1 MNHLMNHLMDHL
13 MNRLLSNLLRP
24 TAALAL
30 AVALAAPIA
39 LTTRADAQ
47 LGRQLPSPVS
57 AAQLEIMLRF
67 AGLPD
72 TTKDAALPLHEAY
85 FERFREF
92 EKREVDPALARPN
105 DSPFDLAR
113 SVDEARKEADLR
125 RRVFQRA
132 AQLDDQLTDEIAA
145 VLPENESWKSRRI
158 RAALSRRR
166 STMLA
171 PAFGTMGKSFE
182 YSMRSAPVITQID
195 PDAANIVNTALETYE
210 GELTRQLARY
220 AEASFVR
227 IVKAAEIREE
237 MGIGATP
244 AIPAEGEGK
253 GEGEAKAT
261 PPGEEWF
268 AKMRE
273 AQHRAN
279 EDTAKIATRIRKLH
293 REALDQVMP
302 LVHPDQAM
310 SLRDHLVA
318 ALYPMLRSKSEF
330 NTVYAIAK
338 AMNDKAELDRSKWK
352 AVEDLTAAHDMA
364 TRAIVFEMM
373 DAVDKRLEAGAGDN
387 GMVMLFNSED
397 EADAQKKEKS
407 DRLRNSLESLEESDA
422 ATLRATIGI
431 AAPDSKTTAQLG
443 REGIHGALEGAMG
456 QMAGVQIAMVGGDG
470 EMVILSGDDFAIGEG
485 GMVLGGLGLGGGGSS
500 IPRPM
505 TREEIDALANKLG
518 FEKDT
523 RPMFDE
529 IVARCAE
536 ARNIAEKELA
546 PSAPILSTGDES
558 GMSMTFTLSGE
569 GGVSIGGGDKTKV
582 IEAIE
587 VAEETMF
594 DELKAVVAANKT
606 DANDAARRARA
617 RTRLLI
623 GESGMR
629 GVDIVSV
636 IERSDIPN
644 AARAKIAADLKSWD
658 ETSVAAIRSMQAEV
672 KDLARQQDE
681 AFAEATTETTV
692 DDGQGGIQ
700 STRGVNIDD
709 ELSERLEQ
717 IENRRSKSRDRV
729 AELNRQTVDT
739 IVAALEGD
747 VAAQTTVRRG
757 FLHAA
762 NPSVYKGAR
771 DLEPYFT
778 KAEAIAG
785 LTANG
790 KAAVNA
796 VRAEWIEARETR
808 CEEFIDAQEQASKQG
823 GASGAA
829 KEMQQIQNLTRE
841 RKKLRDDLEQVEA
854 TLFRKLQDVLIVDLG
869 AEKAQEL
876 GELPVKKRSSMPSFQ
891 ISN

>member
-1 MNHLMNHLMDHL
+1 
-13 MNRLLSNLLRP
+13 MNRFLSNLLRP

-113 SVDEARKEADLR
+113 SVDEARKEVDLR

-132 AQLDDQLTDEIAA
+132 AQLDDQLADEIAA

-166 STMLA
+166 SAMLA

-237 MGIGATP
+237 MGIGAAP
-244 AIPAEGEGK
+244 AIPAEGEGEGK
-253 GEGEAKAT
+253 GKGEAKAT

-338 AMNDKAELDRSKWK
+338 AMNDKAELESSKWK
-352 AVEDLTAAHDMA
+352 AVEDIAAAHDMA
-364 TRAIVFEMM
+364 TRSIVFEMM

-387 GMVMLFNSED
+387 GMVMLFNSDGAD

-443 REGIHGALEGAMG
+443 REGIQGALEGAMG

-470 EMVILSGDDFAIGEG
+470 EMVILTGDDFAIGEG
-485 GMVLGGLGLGGGGSS
+485 PMMLGGLGLGGGGSS

-536 ARNIAEKELA
+536 ARNIAEKKLA

-569 GGVSIGGGDKTKV
+569 DGVSIGGGDNTKV

-594 DELKAVVAANKT
+594 DELKAVVAADKT

-617 RTRLLI
+617 RARLLI

-644 AARAKIAADLKSWD
+644 AARAKIATDLKSWD

-681 AFAEATTETTV
+681 AFAQATTETTV
-692 DDGQGGIQ
+692 DDGHGGIQ
-700 STRGVNIDD
+700 STRGVSIDSD
-709 ELSERLEQ
+709 LSERLEQ
-717 IENRRSKSRDRV
+717 IANRRSKSRERV
-729 AELNRQTVDT
+729 AELNRRTVDT
-739 IVAALEGD
+739 IVEALEGD
-747 VAAQTTVRRG
+747 VVAQTTVRRG

>member
-1 MNHLMNHLMDHL
+1 
-13 MNRLLSNLLRP
+13 MNRFLSNLLRP

-132 AQLDDQLTDEIAA
+132 AQLDDQLADEIAA

-166 STMLA
+166 SAMLA

-237 MGIGATP
+237 MGIGAAP
-244 AIPAEGEGK
+244 AIPAEGEGEGK
-253 GEGEAKAT
+253 GKGEAKAT

-338 AMNDKAELDRSKWK
+338 AMNDKAELESSKWK
-352 AVEDLTAAHDMA
+352 AVEDIAAAHDMA
-364 TRAIVFEMM
+364 TRSIVFEMM

-387 GMVMLFNSED
+387 GMVMLFNSDGAD

-443 REGIHGALEGAMG
+443 REGIQGALEGAMG

-470 EMVILSGDDFAIGEG
+470 EMVILTGDDFAIGEG
-485 GMVLGGLGLGGGGSS
+485 PMMLGGLGLGGGGSS

-536 ARNIAEKELA
+536 ARNIAEKKLA

-569 GGVSIGGGDKTKV
+569 DGVSIGGGDNTKV

-594 DELKAVVAANKT
+594 DELKAVVAADKT

-617 RTRLLI
+617 RARLLI

-644 AARAKIAADLKSWD
+644 AARAKIATDLKSWD

-681 AFAEATTETTV
+681 AFAQATTETTV
-692 DDGQGGIQ
+692 DDGHGGIQ
-700 STRGVNIDD
+700 STRGVSIDSD
-709 ELSERLEQ
+709 LSERLEQ
-717 IENRRSKSRDRV
+717 IENRRSKSRERV
-729 AELNRQTVDT
+729 AELNRRTVDT
-739 IVAALEGD
+739 IVEALEGD
-747 VAAQTTVRRG
+747 VVAQTTVRRG

>member
-1 MNHLMNHLMDHL
+1 
-13 MNRLLSNLLRP
+13 MNRFLSNLLRP

-166 STMLA
+166 SAMLA

-237 MGIGATP
+237 MGIGATL
-244 AIPAEGEGK
+244 AIPAQGEGKGEGK

-302 LVHPDQAM
+302 LVHPNQAM

-338 AMNDKAELDRSKWK
+338 AMNDKAELDRSKWRD
-352 AVEDLTAAHDMA
+352 VEDLSAAHDMA

-373 DAVDKRLEAGAGDN
+373 DAVDKMLEDGAGDS
-387 GMVMLFNSED
+387 GMVMLFNSD
-397 EADAQKKEKS
+397 GANEADAQKREKS
-407 DRLRNSLESLEESDA
+407 DRLRNSLESLEASNA

-443 REGIHGALEGAMG
+443 REGIQGALEGAMG

-470 EMVILSGDDFAIGEG
+470 EMVVLSGDDFTIGEG
-485 GMVLGGLGLGGGGSS
+485 GMVLGGLGLGGDGSS

-546 PSAPILSTGDES
+546 PSAPTLSTGSEG

-569 GGVSIGGGDKTKV
+569 DGVSIGGGDNTKV

-594 DELKAVVAANKT
+594 DELKAVVAADKT

-617 RTRLLI
+617 RARLLI

-644 AARAKIAADLKSWD
+644 AARAKIATDLKSWD

-681 AFAEATTETTV
+681 AFAQATTEITV
-692 DDGQGGIQ
+692 DDGHGGIQ
-700 STRGVNIDD
+700 STRGVSIDSD
-709 ELSERLEQ
+709 LSERLEQ
-717 IENRRSKSRDRV
+717 IENRRSKSRERV
-729 AELNRQTVDT
+729 AELNRRTVDT
-739 IVAALEGD
+739 IVEALEGD
-747 VAAQTTVRRG
+747 VAVQKTVRRG

>member
-1 MNHLMNHLMDHL
+1 

-24 TAALAL
+24 TATLAL

-113 SVDEARKEADLR
+113 SVDEARKEAELR

-166 STMLA
+166 SAMLA

-261 PPGEEWF
+261 PPAEEWF

-302 LVHPDQAM
+302 LVHPNQAM

-338 AMNDKAELDRSKWK
+338 AMNDKAELDRSKWRD
-352 AVEDLTAAHDMA
+352 VEDLSAAHDMA

-373 DAVDKRLEAGAGDN
+373 DAVDKMLEAGAGDS
-387 GMVMLFNSED
+387 GMVMLFNSDGAD
-397 EADAQKKEKS
+397 EADAQKREKS
-407 DRLRNSLESLEESDA
+407 DRLRNSLESLEASNA

-470 EMVILSGDDFAIGEG
+470 EMVILSGDDFAMGEG
-485 GMVLGGLGLGGGGSS
+485 PMMLGGLGLGGGGSS

-505 TREEIDALANKLG
+505 TREEINALANKLG

-558 GMSMTFTLSGE
+558 GMSVTLTLSGE
-569 GGVSIGGGDKTKV
+569 GGVSIGGGDNTKV

-594 DELKAVVAANKT
+594 DELKAVVAADKT
-606 DANDAARRARA
+606 EANDAARRARA
-617 RTRLLI
+617 RARLLI

-658 ETSVAAIRSMQAEV
+658 ENSVAAIRSMQAEV
-672 KDLARQQDE
+672 KDLTRQQDE

-709 ELSERLEQ
+709 ELSERLGQ
-717 IENRRSKSRDRV
+717 IENRRSKSRERV

-739 IVAALEGD
+739 IIAALEGD
-747 VAAQTTVRRG
+747 VAVQKTVRRG

-854 TLFRKLQDVLIVDLG
+854 TLFRKLQDVLMVDLG

-891 ISN
+891 FSN

>member
-1 MNHLMNHLMDHL
+1 
-13 MNRLLSNLLRP
+13 
-24 TAALAL
+24 
-30 AVALAAPIA
+30 
-39 LTTRADAQ
+39 
-47 LGRQLPSPVS
+47 
-57 AAQLEIMLRF
+57 
-67 AGLPD
+67 
-72 TTKDAALPLHEAY
+72 
-85 FERFREF
+85 
-92 EKREVDPALARPN
+92 
-105 DSPFDLAR
+105 
-113 SVDEARKEADLR
+113 
-125 RRVFQRA
+125 
-132 AQLDDQLTDEIAA
+132 
-145 VLPENESWKSRRI
+145 
-158 RAALSRRR
+158 
-166 STMLA
+166 
-171 PAFGTMGKSFE
+171 
-182 YSMRSAPVITQID
+182 
-195 PDAANIVNTALETYE
+195 
-210 GELTRQLARY
+210 
-220 AEASFVR
+220 
-227 IVKAAEIREE
+227 IREE

-253 GEGEAKAT
+253 GEAKAT

-302 LVHPDQAM
+302 LVHPNQAM

-338 AMNDKAELDRSKWK
+338 AMNDKAELDRSKWRD
-352 AVEDLTAAHDMA
+352 VEDLSAAHDMA

-373 DAVDKRLEAGAGDN
+373 DAVDKMLEAGAGDS
-387 GMVMLFNSED
+387 GMVMLFNSDGAD
-397 EADAQKKEKS
+397 EADAQKREKS
-407 DRLRNSLESLEESDA
+407 DRLRNSLESLEASNA

-485 GMVLGGLGLGGGGSS
+485 GMMLGGLGLGGGGSS

-505 TREEIDALANKLG
+505 TREEIDALAKKLG

-558 GMSMTFTLSGE
+558 GMSVTLTLSGE
-569 GGVSIGGGDKTKV
+569 GGVSIGGGDNTKV

-594 DELKAVVAANKT
+594 DELKAVVAADKT
-606 DANDAARRARA
+606 EANDAARRARA
-617 RTRLLI
+617 RARLLI

-658 ETSVAAIRSMQAEV
+658 ENSVAAIRSMQAEV

-717 IENRRSKSRDRV
+717 IENRRSKSRERV

-739 IVAALEGD
+739 IIAALEGD
-747 VAAQTTVRRG
+747 VAVQKTVRRG

-762 NPSVYKGAR
+762 NPSAYKGAR

-854 TLFRKLQDVLIVDLG
+854 TLFRKLQDVLMVDLG

-891 ISN
+891 FSN

>member
-1 MNHLMNHLMDHL
+1 
-13 MNRLLSNLLRP
+13 MNRFLSNILRP
-24 TAALAL
+24 TATLAL

-132 AQLDDQLTDEIAA
+132 AQLDDQLADEIAA

-166 STMLA
+166 SAMLA

-195 PDAANIVNTALETYE
+195 PDAANIVNTALEAYE

-237 MGIGATP
+237 MGIGAAP
-244 AIPAEGEGK
+244 AIPAEGEGEGK
-253 GEGEAKAT
+253 GKGEAKGT

-338 AMNDKAELDRSKWK
+338 AMNDKAEIDRSKWK
-352 AVEDLTAAHDMA
+352 AVEDLAAAHDMA

-373 DAVDKRLEAGAGDN
+373 DAVDKMLEAGAGDG
-387 GMVMLFNSED
+387 GMVMLFNSDGAD
-397 EADAQKKEKS
+397 EADAQKREKS

-431 AAPDSKTTAQLG
+431 AAPDTKTTAQLG
-443 REGIHGALEGAMG
+443 REGIQGALEGAMG
-456 QMAGVQIAMVGGDG
+456 QMANVQIAMVGGDG
-470 EMVILSGDDFAIGEG
+470 EMVVLSGDDFAGTMGENA
-485 GMVLGGLGLGGGGSS
+485 MMLGGLGGGGSS

-546 PSAPILSTGDES
+546 PSAPILSTGDEG
-558 GMSMTFTLSGE
+558 GMSVTLTLSGE
-569 GGVSIGGGDKTKV
+569 GGVSIGGGDNTKV

-594 DELKAVVAANKT
+594 DELKAVVAADKT

-617 RTRLLI
+617 RARLLI

-644 AARAKIAADLKSWD
+644 AARAKIATDLKSWD

-672 KDLARQQDE
+672 KDLTRQLDD
-681 AFAEATTETTV
+681 AFAQATTETTV
-692 DDGQGGIQ
+692 DDGHGGIQ
-700 STRGVNIDD
+700 STRGVSIDGD
-709 ELSERLEQ
+709 LSERLEQ

-747 VAAQTTVRRG
+747 VAVQKTVRRG

-869 AEKAQEL
+869 AEKAQAL

-891 ISN
+891 FSN

>member
-1 MNHLMNHLMDHL
+1 
-13 MNRLLSNLLRP
+13 MNRFLSNLLRP

-132 AQLDDQLTDEIAA
+132 AQLDDQLADEIAA

-166 STMLA
+166 SAMLA

-237 MGIGATP
+237 MGIGAAP
-244 AIPAEGEGK
+244 AIPAEGEGEGK
-253 GEGEAKAT
+253 GKGEAKAT

-338 AMNDKAELDRSKWK
+338 AMNDKAELESSKWK
-352 AVEDLTAAHDMA
+352 AVEDIAAAHDMA
-364 TRAIVFEMM
+364 TRSIVFEMM

-387 GMVMLFNSED
+387 GMVMLFNSDGAD

-443 REGIHGALEGAMG
+443 REGIQGALEGAMG

-470 EMVILSGDDFAIGEG
+470 EMVILTGDDFAIGEG
-485 GMVLGGLGLGGGGSS
+485 PMMLGGLGLGGGGSS

-536 ARNIAEKELA
+536 ARNIAEKKLA

-569 GGVSIGGGDKTKV
+569 DGVSIGGGDNTKV

-594 DELKAVVAANKT
+594 DELKAVVAADKT

-617 RTRLLI
+617 RARLLI

-644 AARAKIAADLKSWD
+644 AARAKIATDLKSWD

-681 AFAEATTETTV
+681 AFAQATTEITV
-692 DDGQGGIQ
+692 DDGHGGIQ
-700 STRGVNIDD
+700 STRGVSIDSD
-709 ELSERLEQ
+709 LSERLEQ
-717 IENRRSKSRDRV
+717 IENRRSKSRERV
-729 AELNRQTVDT
+729 AELNRRTVDA
-739 IVAALEGD
+739 IVDALEGD
-747 VAAQTTVRRG
+747 VVAQTTVRRG

>member
-1 MNHLMNHLMDHL
+1 

-24 TAALAL
+24 TATLAL

-113 SVDEARKEADLR
+113 SVDEARKEAELR

-132 AQLDDQLTDEIAA
+132 AQLDDQLADEIAA

-166 STMLA
+166 SAMLA

-253 GEGEAKAT
+253 GEGKGEGEAKTT
-261 PPGEEWF
+261 PPAEEWF

-302 LVHPDQAM
+302 LVHPNQAM

-338 AMNDKAELDRSKWK
+338 AMNDKAELDRSKWRD
-352 AVEDLTAAHDMA
+352 VEDLSAAHDMA

-373 DAVDKRLEAGAGDN
+373 DAVDKMLEAGAGDS
-387 GMVMLFNSED
+387 GMVMLFNSDGAD
-397 EADAQKKEKS
+397 EADAQKREKS
-407 DRLRNSLESLEESDA
+407 DRLRNSLESLEASNA

-470 EMVILSGDDFAIGEG
+470 EMVILSGDDFAMGEG
-485 GMVLGGLGLGGGGSS
+485 PMMLGGLGLGGGGSS

-505 TREEIDALANKLG
+505 TREEINALANKLG

-558 GMSMTFTLSGE
+558 GMSVTLTLSGE
-569 GGVSIGGGDKTKV
+569 GGVSIGGGDNTKV

-594 DELKAVVAANKT
+594 DELKAVVAADKT
-606 DANDAARRARA
+606 EANDAARRARA
-617 RTRLLI
+617 RARLLI

-658 ETSVAAIRSMQAEV
+658 ENSVAAIRSMQAEV
-672 KDLARQQDE
+672 KDLTRQQDE

-709 ELSERLEQ
+709 ELSERLGQ
-717 IENRRSKSRDRV
+717 IENRRSKSRERV

-739 IVAALEGD
+739 IIAALEGD
-747 VAAQTTVRRG
+747 VAVQKTVRRG

-854 TLFRKLQDVLIVDLG
+854 TLFRKLQDVLMVDLG

-891 ISN
+891 FSN

>member
-1 MNHLMNHLMDHL
+1 
-13 MNRLLSNLLRP
+13 MNRFLSNILRP
-24 TAALAL
+24 TATLAL

-132 AQLDDQLTDEIAA
+132 AQLDDQLADEIAA

-166 STMLA
+166 SAMLA

-195 PDAANIVNTALETYE
+195 PDAANIVNTALEAYE

-237 MGIGATP
+237 MGIGAAP
-244 AIPAEGEGK
+244 AIPAEGEGEGK
-253 GEGEAKAT
+253 GKGEAKGT

-338 AMNDKAELDRSKWK
+338 AMNDKAEIDRSKWK
-352 AVEDLTAAHDMA
+352 AVEDLAAAHDMA

-373 DAVDKRLEAGAGDN
+373 DAVDKMLEAGAGDG
-387 GMVMLFNSED
+387 GMVMLFNSDGAD
-397 EADAQKKEKS
+397 EADAQKREKS

-431 AAPDSKTTAQLG
+431 AAPDTKTTAQLG
-443 REGIHGALEGAMG
+443 REGIQGALEGAMG
-456 QMAGVQIAMVGGDG
+456 QMANVQIAMVGGDG
-470 EMVILSGDDFAIGEG
+470 EMVVLSGDDFAGTMGENA
-485 GMVLGGLGLGGGGSS
+485 MMLGGLGGGGSS

-546 PSAPILSTGDES
+546 PSAPILSTGDEG
-558 GMSMTFTLSGE
+558 GMSVTLTLSGE
-569 GGVSIGGGDKTKV
+569 GGVSIGGGDNTKV

-594 DELKAVVAANKT
+594 DELKAVVAADKT

-617 RTRLLI
+617 RARLLI

-644 AARAKIAADLKSWD
+644 AARAKIATDLKSWD

-672 KDLARQQDE
+672 KDLTRQLDD
-681 AFAEATTETTV
+681 AFAQATTETTV
-692 DDGQGGIQ
+692 DDGHGGIQ
-700 STRGVNIDD
+700 STRGVSIDGD
-709 ELSERLEQ
+709 LSERLEQ
-717 IENRRSKSRDRV
+717 IENRRSKSRERV
-729 AELNRQTVDT
+729 AELNRRTVDT

-747 VAAQTTVRRG
+747 VVAQTTVRRG

-869 AEKAQEL
+869 AEKAQAL

-891 ISN
+891 FSN

>member
-1 MNHLMNHLMDHL
+1 
-13 MNRLLSNLLRP
+13 MNRFLSNLLRP

-92 EKREVDPALARPN
+92 EKREVDPAHARPN

-113 SVDEARKEADLR
+113 SVDEARKEAELR

-166 STMLA
+166 SAMLA

-237 MGIGATP
+237 MGIGATL
-244 AIPAEGEGK
+244 AIPAQGEGKGEGK

-261 PPGEEWF
+261 PPAEEWF

-302 LVHPDQAM
+302 LVHPNQAM
-310 SLRDHLVA
+310 SLRDHLGA

-338 AMNDKAELDRSKWK
+338 AMNDKAELDRSKWRD
-352 AVEDLTAAHDMA
+352 VEDLSAAHDMA

-373 DAVDKRLEAGAGDN
+373 DAVDKMLEDGAGDS
-387 GMVMLFNSED
+387 GMVMLFNSD
-397 EADAQKKEKS
+397 GANEADAQKREKS
-407 DRLRNSLESLEESDA
+407 DRLRNSLESLEASNA

-470 EMVILSGDDFAIGEG
+470 EMV
-485 GMVLGGLGLGGGGSS
+485 VL
-500 IPRPM
+500 
-505 TREEIDALANKLG
+505 
-518 FEKDT
+518 
-523 RPMFDE
+523 
-529 IVARCAE
+529 
-536 ARNIAEKELA
+536 
-546 PSAPILSTGDES
+546 
-558 GMSMTFTLSGE
+558 
-569 GGVSIGGGDKTKV
+569 
-582 IEAIE
+582 
-587 VAEETMF
+587 
-594 DELKAVVAANKT
+594 
-606 DANDAARRARA
+606 
-617 RTRLLI
+617 
-623 GESGMR
+623 
-629 GVDIVSV
+629 
-636 IERSDIPN
+636 
-644 AARAKIAADLKSWD
+644 
-658 ETSVAAIRSMQAEV
+658 
-672 KDLARQQDE
+672 
-681 AFAEATTETTV
+681 TV
-692 DDGQGGIQ
+692 HRFHG
-700 STRGVNIDD
+700 
-709 ELSERLEQ
+709 
-717 IENRRSKSRDRV
+717 
-729 AELNRQTVDT
+729 
-739 IVAALEGD
+739 
-747 VAAQTTVRRG
+747 
-757 FLHAA
+757 
-762 NPSVYKGAR
+762 P
-771 DLEPYFT
+771 
-778 KAEAIAG
+778 
-785 LTANG
+785 
-790 KAAVNA
+790 
-796 VRAEWIEARETR
+796 
-808 CEEFIDAQEQASKQG
+808 
-823 GASGAA
+823 
-829 KEMQQIQNLTRE
+829 
-841 RKKLRDDLEQVEA
+841 
-854 TLFRKLQDVLIVDLG
+854 
-869 AEKAQEL
+869 
-876 GELPVKKRSSMPSFQ
+876 
-891 ISN
+891 

>member
-1 MNHLMNHLMDHL
+1 
-13 MNRLLSNLLRP
+13 MNRFLSNILRP
-24 TAALAL
+24 TATLAL

-132 AQLDDQLTDEIAA
+132 AQLDDQLADEIAA

-166 STMLA
+166 SAMLA

-195 PDAANIVNTALETYE
+195 PDAANIVNTALEAYE

-237 MGIGATP
+237 MGIGAAP
-244 AIPAEGEGK
+244 AIPAEGEGEGK
-253 GEGEAKAT
+253 GKGEAKAT

-338 AMNDKAELDRSKWK
+338 AMNDKAELERSKWK
-352 AVEDLTAAHDMA
+352 AVEDLAAAHDMA

-373 DAVDKRLEAGAGDN
+373 DAVDKMLEAGAGDG
-387 GMVMLFNSED
+387 GMVMLSNSDGAD
-397 EADAQKKEKS
+397 EADAQKREKS
-407 DRLRNSLESLEESDA
+407 DRLRNSLEALEESDA

-431 AAPDSKTTAQLG
+431 AAPDTKTTAQLG
-443 REGIHGALEGAMG
+443 REGIQGALEGAMG
-456 QMAGVQIAMVGGDG
+456 QMANVQIAMVGGDG
-470 EMVILSGDDFAIGEG
+470 EMVVLSGDDFAGTMGENA
-485 GMVLGGLGLGGGGSS
+485 MMLGGLGGGGSS

-546 PSAPILSTGDES
+546 PSAPILSTGDEG
-558 GMSMTFTLSGE
+558 GMSVTLTLSGE
-569 GGVSIGGGDKTKV
+569 GGVSIGGGDNTKV

-594 DELKAVVAANKT
+594 DELKAVVAADKT

-617 RTRLLI
+617 RARLLI

-658 ETSVAAIRSMQAEV
+658 ENSVAAIRSMQAEV

-681 AFAEATTETTV
+681 AFAEATIETTV
-692 DDGQGGIQ
+692 DDGHGGIQ
-700 STRGVNIDD
+700 STRGVSIDGD
-709 ELSERLEQ
+709 LSERLEQ
-717 IENRRSKSRDRV
+717 IENRRSKSRERV
-729 AELNRQTVDT
+729 AELNRRTVDT

-747 VAAQTTVRRG
+747 VVAQTTVRRG

-869 AEKAQEL
+869 AEKAQAL
-876 GELPVKKRSSMPSFQ
+876 GELPVKKRSSMPLFQ

>member
-1 MNHLMNHLMDHL
+1 
-13 MNRLLSNLLRP
+13 
-24 TAALAL
+24 
-30 AVALAAPIA
+30 
-39 LTTRADAQ
+39 
-47 LGRQLPSPVS
+47 
-57 AAQLEIMLRF
+57 
-67 AGLPD
+67 
-72 TTKDAALPLHEAY
+72 
-85 FERFREF
+85 
-92 EKREVDPALARPN
+92 
-105 DSPFDLAR
+105 
-113 SVDEARKEADLR
+113 
-125 RRVFQRA
+125 
-132 AQLDDQLTDEIAA
+132 
-145 VLPENESWKSRRI
+145 
-158 RAALSRRR
+158 
-166 STMLA
+166 
-171 PAFGTMGKSFE
+171 
-182 YSMRSAPVITQID
+182 
-195 PDAANIVNTALETYE
+195 
-210 GELTRQLARY
+210 
-220 AEASFVR
+220 
-227 IVKAAEIREE
+227 
-237 MGIGATP
+237 
-244 AIPAEGEGK
+244 
-253 GEGEAKAT
+253 
-261 PPGEEWF
+261 
-268 AKMRE
+268 
-273 AQHRAN
+273 
-279 EDTAKIATRIRKLH
+279 
-293 REALDQVMP
+293 
-302 LVHPDQAM
+302 
-310 SLRDHLVA
+310 
-318 ALYPMLRSKSEF
+318 
-330 NTVYAIAK
+330 
-338 AMNDKAELDRSKWK
+338 
-352 AVEDLTAAHDMA
+352 
-364 TRAIVFEMM
+364 MM
-373 DAVDKRLEAGAGDN
+373 
-387 GMVMLFNSED
+387 
-397 EADAQKKEKS
+397 
-407 DRLRNSLESLEESDA
+407 
-422 ATLRATIGI
+422 
-431 AAPDSKTTAQLG
+431 
-443 REGIHGALEGAMG
+443 
-456 QMAGVQIAMVGGDG
+456 
-470 EMVILSGDDFAIGEG
+470 
-485 GMVLGGLGLGGGGSS
+485 LGGLGLGGGGSS

-505 TREEIDALANKLG
+505 TREEIDALAKKLG

-558 GMSMTFTLSGE
+558 GMSVTLTLSGE
-569 GGVSIGGGDKTKV
+569 GGVSIGGGDNTKV

-594 DELKAVVAANKT
+594 DELKAVVAADKT
-606 DANDAARRARA
+606 EANDAARRARA
-617 RTRLLI
+617 RARLLI

-658 ETSVAAIRSMQAEV
+658 ENSVAAIRSMQAEV

-717 IENRRSKSRDRV
+717 IENRRSKSRERV

-739 IVAALEGD
+739 IIAALEGD
-747 VAAQTTVRRG
+747 VAVQKTVRRG

-762 NPSVYKGAR
+762 NPSAYKGAR

-854 TLFRKLQDVLIVDLG
+854 TLFRKLQDVLMVDLG

-891 ISN
+891 FSN

>member
-1 MNHLMNHLMDHL
+1 
-13 MNRLLSNLLRP
+13 MNRFLSNLLRP

-132 AQLDDQLTDEIAA
+132 AQLDDQLADEIAA

-166 STMLA
+166 SAMLA

-237 MGIGATP
+237 MGIGAAP
-244 AIPAEGEGK
+244 AIPAEGEGEGK
-253 GEGEAKAT
+253 GKGEAKAT

-338 AMNDKAELDRSKWK
+338 AMNDKAELESSKWK
-352 AVEDLTAAHDMA
+352 AVEDIAAAHDMA
-364 TRAIVFEMM
+364 TRSIVFEMM

-387 GMVMLFNSED
+387 GMVMLFNSDGAD

-443 REGIHGALEGAMG
+443 REGIQGALEGAMG

-470 EMVILSGDDFAIGEG
+470 EMVILTGDDFAIGEG
-485 GMVLGGLGLGGGGSS
+485 PMMLGGLGLGGGGSS

-536 ARNIAEKELA
+536 ARNIAEKKLA

-569 GGVSIGGGDKTKV
+569 DGVSIGGGDNTKV

-594 DELKAVVAANKT
+594 DELKAVVAADKT

-617 RTRLLI
+617 RARLLI

-644 AARAKIAADLKSWD
+644 AARAKIATDLKSWD

-681 AFAEATTETTV
+681 AFAQATTETTV
-692 DDGQGGIQ
+692 DDGHGGIQ
-700 STRGVNIDD
+700 STRGVSIDSD
-709 ELSERLEQ
+709 LSERLEQ
-717 IENRRSKSRDRV
+717 IANRRSKSRERV
-729 AELNRQTVDT
+729 AELNRRTVDA
-739 IVAALEGD
+739 IVEALEGD
-747 VAAQTTVRRG
+747 VVAQTTVRRG

>member
-1 MNHLMNHLMDHL
+1 

-24 TAALAL
+24 TATLAL

-132 AQLDDQLTDEIAA
+132 AQLDDQLADEIAA

-166 STMLA
+166 SAMLA

-195 PDAANIVNTALETYE
+195 PDAANIVNTALEAYE

-237 MGIGATP
+237 MGIGAAP
-244 AIPAEGEGK
+244 AIPAEGEGEGK
-253 GEGEAKAT
+253 GKGEAKGT

-338 AMNDKAELDRSKWK
+338 AMNDKAEIDRSKWK
-352 AVEDLTAAHDMA
+352 AVEDLAAAHDMA

-373 DAVDKRLEAGAGDN
+373 DAVDKMLEAGAGDG
-387 GMVMLFNSED
+387 GMVMLFNSDGAD
-397 EADAQKKEKS
+397 EADAQKREKS

-431 AAPDSKTTAQLG
+431 AAPDTKTTAQLG
-443 REGIHGALEGAMG
+443 REGIQGALEGAMG
-456 QMAGVQIAMVGGDG
+456 QMANVQIAMVGGDG
-470 EMVILSGDDFAIGEG
+470 EMVVLSGDDFAGTMGENA
-485 GMVLGGLGLGGGGSS
+485 MMLGGLGGGGSS

-546 PSAPILSTGDES
+546 PSAPILSTGDEG
-558 GMSMTFTLSGE
+558 GMSVTLTLSGE
-569 GGVSIGGGDKTKV
+569 GGVSIGGGDNTKV

-594 DELKAVVAANKT
+594 DELKAVVAADKT

-617 RTRLLI
+617 RARLLI

-644 AARAKIAADLKSWD
+644 AARAKIATDLKSWD

-672 KDLARQQDE
+672 KDLTRQLDD
-681 AFAEATTETTV
+681 AFAQATTETTV
-692 DDGQGGIQ
+692 DDGHGGIQ
-700 STRGVNIDD
+700 STRGVSIDGD
-709 ELSERLEQ
+709 LSERLEQ
-717 IENRRSKSRDRV
+717 IENRRSKSRERV
-729 AELNRQTVDT
+729 AELNRRTVDT

-747 VAAQTTVRRG
+747 VAVQKTVRRG

-869 AEKAQEL
+869 AEKAQAL

-891 ISN
+891 FSN

>member
-1 MNHLMNHLMDHL
+1 
-13 MNRLLSNLLRP
+13 MNRFLSNILRP
-24 TAALAL
+24 TATLAL

-132 AQLDDQLTDEIAA
+132 AQLDDQLADEIAA

-166 STMLA
+166 SAMLA

-195 PDAANIVNTALETYE
+195 PDAANIVNTALEAYE

-237 MGIGATP
+237 MGIGAAP
-244 AIPAEGEGK
+244 AIPAEGEGEGK
-253 GEGEAKAT
+253 GKGEAKGT

-338 AMNDKAELDRSKWK
+338 AMNDKAEIDRSKWK
-352 AVEDLTAAHDMA
+352 AVEDLAAAHDMA

-373 DAVDKRLEAGAGDN
+373 DAVDKMLEAGAGDG
-387 GMVMLFNSED
+387 GMVMLFNSDGAD
-397 EADAQKKEKS
+397 EADAQKREKS

-431 AAPDSKTTAQLG
+431 AAPDTKTTAQLG
-443 REGIHGALEGAMG
+443 REGIQGALEGAMG
-456 QMAGVQIAMVGGDG
+456 QMANVQIAMVGGDG
-470 EMVILSGDDFAIGEG
+470 EMVVLSGDDFAGTMGENA
-485 GMVLGGLGLGGGGSS
+485 MMLGGLGGGGSS

-546 PSAPILSTGDES
+546 PSAPILSTGDEG
-558 GMSMTFTLSGE
+558 GMSVTLTLSGE
-569 GGVSIGGGDKTKV
+569 GGVSIGGGDNTKV

-594 DELKAVVAANKT
+594 DELKAVVAADKT

-617 RTRLLI
+617 RARLLI

-644 AARAKIAADLKSWD
+644 AARAKIATDLKSWD

-672 KDLARQQDE
+672 KDLTRQLDD
-681 AFAEATTETTV
+681 AFAQATTETTV
-692 DDGQGGIQ
+692 DDGHGGIQ
-700 STRGVNIDD
+700 STRGVSIDGD
-709 ELSERLEQ
+709 LSERLEQ
-717 IENRRSKSRDRV
+717 IENRRSKSRERV
-729 AELNRQTVDT
+729 AELNRRTVDT

-747 VAAQTTVRRG
+747 VAVQKTVRRG

-869 AEKAQEL
+869 AEKAQAL

-891 ISN
+891 FSN

>member
-1 MNHLMNHLMDHL
+1 
-13 MNRLLSNLLRP
+13 MNRFLSNILRP
-24 TAALAL
+24 TATLAL

-132 AQLDDQLTDEIAA
+132 AQLDDQLADEIAA

-166 STMLA
+166 SAMLA

-195 PDAANIVNTALETYE
+195 PDAANIVNTALEAYE

-237 MGIGATP
+237 MGIGAAP
-244 AIPAEGEGK
+244 AIPAEGEGEGK
-253 GEGEAKAT
+253 GKGEAKAT

-338 AMNDKAELDRSKWK
+338 AMNDKAEIDRSKWK
-352 AVEDLTAAHDMA
+352 AVEDLAAAHDMA

-373 DAVDKRLEAGAGDN
+373 DAVDKMLEAGAGDG
-387 GMVMLFNSED
+387 GMVMLFNSDGAD
-397 EADAQKKEKS
+397 EADAQKREKS
-407 DRLRNSLESLEESDA
+407 DRLRNSLESLEASNA

-485 GMVLGGLGLGGGGSS
+485 PMMLGGLGLGGGGSS

-558 GMSMTFTLSGE
+558 GMSVTLTLSGE
-569 GGVSIGGGDKTKV
+569 GGVSIGGGDNTKV

-594 DELKAVVAANKT
+594 DELKAVVAADKT
-606 DANDAARRARA
+606 EANDAARRARA
-617 RTRLLI
+617 RARLLI

-658 ETSVAAIRSMQAEV
+658 ENSVAAIRSMQAEV

-709 ELSERLEQ
+709 ELSERLGQ
-717 IENRRSKSRDRV
+717 IENRRSKSRERV

-747 VAAQTTVRRG
+747 VAVQKTVRRG

-869 AEKAQEL
+869 AEKAQAL

-891 ISN
+891 FSN

>member
-1 MNHLMNHLMDHL
+1 

-145 VLPENESWKSRRI
+145 VLPENGSWKSRRI

-166 STMLA
+166 SAMLA

-237 MGIGATP
+237 MGIGATL
-244 AIPAEGEGK
+244 AIPAQGEGKGEGK

-261 PPGEEWF
+261 PPAEEWF

-302 LVHPDQAM
+302 LVHPNQAM

-338 AMNDKAELDRSKWK
+338 AMNDKAELDRSKWRD
-352 AVEDLTAAHDMA
+352 VEDLSAAHDMA

-373 DAVDKRLEAGAGDN
+373 DAVDKMLEAGAGDS
-387 GMVMLFNSED
+387 GMVMLFNSD
-397 EADAQKKEKS
+397 GANEADAQKREKS
-407 DRLRNSLESLEESDA
+407 DRLRNSLESLEASNA

-443 REGIHGALEGAMG
+443 REGIQGALEGAMG

-470 EMVILSGDDFAIGEG
+470 EMVVLSGDDFTIGEG
-485 GMVLGGLGLGGGGSS
+485 GMVLGGLGLGGDGSS

-546 PSAPILSTGDES
+546 PSAPTLSTGSEG

-569 GGVSIGGGDKTKV
+569 DGVSIGGGDNTKV

-594 DELKAVVAANKT
+594 DELKAVVAADKT

-617 RTRLLI
+617 RARLLI

-644 AARAKIAADLKSWD
+644 AARAKIATDLKSWD

-672 KDLARQQDE
+672 KDLTRQQDE

-692 DDGQGGIQ
+692 DDGHGGIQ
-700 STRGVNIDD
+700 STLGVSIDSD
-709 ELSERLEQ
+709 LSERLEQ
-717 IENRRSKSRDRV
+717 IANRRSKSRERV
-729 AELNRQTVDT
+729 AELNRRTVDT
-739 IVAALEGD
+739 IVEALEGD
-747 VAAQTTVRRG
+747 VVAQTTVRRG